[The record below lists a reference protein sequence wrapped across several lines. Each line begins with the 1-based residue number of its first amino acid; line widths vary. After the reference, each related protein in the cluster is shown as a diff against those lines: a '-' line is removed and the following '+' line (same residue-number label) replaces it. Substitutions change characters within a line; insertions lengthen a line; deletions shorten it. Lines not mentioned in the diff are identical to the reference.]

1 MDMVAC
7 SGITG
12 ASSYTLGALV
22 TFCVEAFIFYFIF
35 LSGWNIPECWNR
47 GKGLNL
53 LVKCIKK
60 YFESC
65 YDMRLSV
72 VFLKRS
78 LKNKRLCNDE
88 NYHILILEI
97 SRYLSLCACFI
108 DKLRKIH

>member
-1 MDMVAC
+1 MWKHYFF
-7 SGITG
+7 
-12 ASSYTLGALV
+12 SS
-22 TFCVEAFIFYFIF
+22 F
-35 LSGWNIPECWNR
+35 LSGWNIPECWYR
-47 GKGLNL
+47 GKGLKL

-65 YDMRLSV
+65 HDMRLSV

-78 LKNKRLCNDE
+78 LKKQRLCNDE

-108 DKLRKIH
+108 DKQSQPMIINDFIRGDFSY